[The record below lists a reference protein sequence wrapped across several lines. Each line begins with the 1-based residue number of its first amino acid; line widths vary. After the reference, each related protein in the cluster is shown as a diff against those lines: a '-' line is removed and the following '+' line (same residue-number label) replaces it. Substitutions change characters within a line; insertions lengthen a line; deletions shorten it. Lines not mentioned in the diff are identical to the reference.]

1 MRNLLRGPAWLAI
14 ALVSTALLA
23 ACTGS
28 TSQTYVD
35 RVARAKELPN
45 APYSDILIVAIA
57 ERGATARQF
66 EEELVA
72 ELTDMGVNA
81 IGYHRAASRADVKEE
96 VVRQIAEEQGADAI
110 LFVTGS
116 LVGAQREV
124 TDSRTD
130 VQAQVK
136 GGGLVDFFRYDYEEA
151 KTPAKTDYRVNV
163 QFTTDMFDVETE
175 ERIYTVESRTD
186 LAETTSEIIVSE
198 ARELAKRL
206 RKDDMVR

>member
-1 MRNLLRGPAWLAI
+1 MHFQRRARIAVILTIAATVVACAGP
-14 ALVSTALLA
+14 
-23 ACTGS
+23 

-57 ERGATARQF
+57 ERGATAREY
-66 EEELVA
+66 EEALAA

-96 VVRQIAEEQGADAI
+96 VVRQIAAEQGVDAI

-116 LVGAQREV
+116 LVSAQREV

-136 GGGLVDFFRYDYEEA
+136 GGGLVDFFRYDYKEA

-163 QFTTDMFDVETE
+163 QFTSDMFDVETE

-186 LAETTSEIIVSE
+186 LAETTSEIILAE
-198 ARELAKRL
+198 AQELARRL
-206 RKDDMVR
+206 RKDRLVR

>member
-1 MRNLLRGPAWLAI
+1 MHFQRRARIAVILTIAATVVACAGP
-14 ALVSTALLA
+14 
-23 ACTGS
+23 

-57 ERGATARQF
+57 ERGATAREY
-66 EEELVA
+66 EEALAA

-96 VVRQIAEEQGADAI
+96 VVRQIAAEQGVDAI

-136 GGGLVDFFRYDYEEA
+136 GGGLVDFFRYDYKEA

-163 QFTTDMFDVETE
+163 QFTTDMFDVESE

-206 RKDDMVR
+206 RKDDMIR